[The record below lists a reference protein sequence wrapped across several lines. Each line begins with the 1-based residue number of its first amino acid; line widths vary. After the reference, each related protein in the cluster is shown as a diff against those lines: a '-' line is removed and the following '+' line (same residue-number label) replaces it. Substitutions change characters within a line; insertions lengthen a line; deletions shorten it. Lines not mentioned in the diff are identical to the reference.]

1 MKKIIYLIGTISLFL
16 ILVGC
21 TKNVEN
27 AHLSFD
33 EPAFYADSEGKV
45 EITGTLKNG
54 ENGILDGNINTKNIK
69 VKVNPKGKFKI
80 YYTIQNIH
88 DDKIYLGLKSNGT
101 IVGGEADIII
111 SPKTRDDYLVSAN
124 DIINQYRE
132 DGNMV
137 LNPSEISG
145 NDMANVGLSMN
156 KISPMTSMQ
165 FEVKTISDCDAKVR
179 IFTFNSYE
187 ELNNAYLYLIQNT
200 RSLIN
205 FDGVNLN
212 IPDTHDLIPP
222 VINDIKT
229 NNNPQL
235 SEKYSYYI
243 NNVNKEP
250 LLFSWV
256 YEAWIEDSGY
266 VLIQQDPEISKTMAG
281 EYESGINLLLN
292 RNKINE
298 SEVE

>member
-1 MKKIIYLIGTISLFL
+1 M
-16 ILVGC
+16 
-21 TKNVEN
+21 
-27 AHLSFD
+27 
-33 EPAFYADSEGKV
+33 
-45 EITGTLKNG
+45 KNG

-69 VKVNPKGKFKI
+69 VKVNSKGRFKI
-80 YYTIQNIH
+80 YYNIQNIH
-88 DDKIYLGLKSNGT
+88 DDKIYLGIKSNGT
-101 IVGGEADIII
+101 IVGEEADIII
-111 SPKTRDDYLVSAN
+111 NPKTRDDYLVSAN

-137 LNPSEISG
+137 LNTSEISE
-145 NDMANVGLSMN
+145 NDMANVGLSIN

-165 FEVKTISDCDAKVR
+165 FEVKTISNCDAKVR
-179 IFTFNSYE
+179 IFTFSSYE

-205 FDGVNLN
+205 FEGINLN
-212 IPDTHDLIPP
+212 IPDTPDFISP
-222 VINDIKT
+222 VVNDIKT
-229 NNNPQL
+229 NNDPQL

-256 YEAWIEDSGY
+256 YETWIEDSGY
-266 VLIQQDPEISKTMAG
+266 VLIQQDPEISKNVAG
-281 EYESGINLLLN
+281 EYESEINLLLN
-292 RNKINE
+292 KNKINE